1 MRKKYK
7 LLLLGILFDGIGML
21 SFVVPFVGEFSDIV
35 WAPVSAFLID
45 KMYKGTAGKVGG
57 VVTFIEEAGVFGTD
71 FLPTFTLT
79 WIYCYLI
86 KKGKNI

>member
-35 WAPVSAFLID
+35 WAPVSAFLIY